1 MEIINYTQNSKY
13 NNSIGLK
20 KIFVG
25 INRRRPLYKSYET
38 STFTLPRH
46 FTVKNM
52 FLTAKGYFK
61 LVTRKIISFI
71 PFMWIIPAAV
81 ASVCIPVKVVNAVS
95 YRESFATG
103 VSLNL
108 EDFNSSNVLDSALAL
123 FAMNNDNYFDAWGNV
138 LDEDGN
144 AIVVPAVS
152 FMQPVSFQ
160 NYTVRSNDTVGGIC
174 KKFGLSKIDTIIG
187 INNIANVRD
196 LRVGQKIRIPSR
208 DGLLHTVVS
217 GETLDKLSTK
227 YSVSLSD
234 LLDVNDLSSST
245 LSVGQQIFIP
255 GARLD
260 SDTLERAM
268 GEVFRYPIT
277 ASWRL
282 TSKFGSRIDPISGV
296 RKNHTGIDMACPTGT
311 PIKAAMTGTVAFT
324 GYNNTYGYYVIINHH
339 DNYQTLYAH
348 MSKIIAKK
356 GDRVSQ
362 GDKIGLVGSTGYSTG
377 PHLHFT
383 VYKNG
388 SLVDPQT
395 LLK

>member
-1 MEIINYTQNSKY
+1 MEIINYTEKNTY
-13 NNSIGLK
+13 HNSIGLK
-20 KIFVG
+20 KFFVG
-25 INRRRPLYKSYET
+25 IKRRRPLYKTYET
-38 STFTLPRH
+38 TTFTLPRH
-46 FTVKNM
+46 FTVKNA
-52 FLTAKGYFK
+52 FLTAKSYFQIG
-61 LVTRKIISFI
+61 TRKLISLI

-81 ASVCIPVKVVNAVS
+81 ASVYIPVKVVDTIS

-103 VSLNL
+103 ISLVNEDINAANFLDNAL
-108 EDFNSSNVLDSALAL
+108 EL
-123 FAMNNDNYFDAWGNV
+123 FAMSNDAFSDASGNV
-138 LDEDGN
+138 LDEEGN
-144 AIVVPAVS
+144 AVVPVVS
-152 FMQPVSFQ
+152 YMQPVSFQ

-174 KKFGLSKIDTIIG
+174 YKFGLSKIDTIIG
-187 INNIANVRD
+187 VNNIGNVRD
-196 LRVGQKIRIPSR
+196 LRVGQKLRIPSR
-208 DGLLHTVVS
+208 DGLIHSVTS
-217 GETLDKLSTK
+217 GDTLEKLATK
-227 YSVSLSD
+227 FSVSIAD

-245 LSVGQQIFIP
+245 LSIGQEIFIP

-311 PIKAAMTGTVAFT
+311 AIKAAMTGTVAFT

-348 MSKIIAKK
+348 MSKILTKK

-388 SLVDPQT
+388 NLVDPQT

>member
-1 MEIINYTQNSKY
+1 MEIINYTEKNTY
-13 NNSIGLK
+13 HNSIGLK
-20 KIFVG
+20 KFFVG
-25 INRRRPLYKSYET
+25 VKRRRPLYKTYEAT
-38 STFTLPRH
+38 TFTLPRH
-46 FTVKNM
+46 FTVKNA
-52 FLTAKGYFK
+52 FLTVKSYCQIC
-61 LVTRKIISFI
+61 TRKLITLI

-81 ASVCIPVKVVNAVS
+81 ASVYIPVKVVDSIS

-103 VSLNL
+103 ISLVD
-108 EDFNSSNVLDSALAL
+108 EDINAAKFLDSALEL
-123 FAMNNDNYFDAWGNV
+123 FAMSNDAFSDASGNV

-144 AIVVPAVS
+144 AVIPTVS
-152 FMQPVSFQ
+152 YMQPVSYQ
-160 NYTVRSNDTVGGIC
+160 KYTVRSNDTVGGIC
-174 KKFGLSKIDTIIG
+174 YKFGLSKIDTIIG
-187 INNIANVRD
+187 VNKIGNVRD
-196 LRVGQKIRIPSR
+196 LRVGQKLVIPSR
-208 DGLLHTVVS
+208 DGLIHTVTS
-217 GETLDKLSTK
+217 GETLEKLSTK
-227 YSVSLSD
+227 YSVSIAD
-234 LLDVNDLSSST
+234 LLDVNDLSSSV
-245 LSVGQQIFIP
+245 LSVGQEIFIP

-311 PIKAAMTGTVAFT
+311 AIKAAMTGTVAFT

-348 MSKIIAKK
+348 MSKILAKK

>member
-1 MEIINYTQNSKY
+1 MEIINYTEKNTY
-13 NNSIGLK
+13 HNSIGLK
-20 KIFVG
+20 KFFVG
-25 INRRRPLYKSYET
+25 IKRRRPLYKTYET
-38 STFTLPRH
+38 TTFTLPRH
-46 FTVKNM
+46 FTVKNA
-52 FLTAKGYFK
+52 FLTVKSYFQIG
-61 LVTRKIISFI
+61 TRKLISLI

-81 ASVCIPVKVVNAVS
+81 ASVYIPVKVVDTIS

-103 VSLNL
+103 ISLVNEDINAANFLDNAL
-108 EDFNSSNVLDSALAL
+108 EL
-123 FAMNNDNYFDAWGNV
+123 FAMSNDAFSDASGNV
-138 LDEDGN
+138 LDEEGN
-144 AIVVPAVS
+144 AVVPVVS
-152 FMQPVSFQ
+152 YMQPVSFQ

-174 KKFGLSKIDTIIG
+174 YKFGLSKIDTIIG
-187 INNIANVRD
+187 VNNIGNVRD
-196 LRVGQKIRIPSR
+196 LRVGQKLRIPSR
-208 DGLLHTVVS
+208 DGLIHSVTS
-217 GETLDKLSTK
+217 GETLEKLATK
-227 YSVSLSD
+227 FSVSIAD
-234 LLDVNDLSSST
+234 LLDVNDLSSSN
-245 LSVGQQIFIP
+245 LSIGQEIFIP

-311 PIKAAMTGTVAFT
+311 AIKAAMTGTVAFT

-348 MSKIIAKK
+348 MSKILTKK

-388 SLVDPQT
+388 NLVDPQT

>member
-1 MEIINYTQNSKY
+1 M
-13 NNSIGLK
+13 
-20 KIFVG
+20 
-25 INRRRPLYKSYET
+25 
-38 STFTLPRH
+38 
-46 FTVKNM
+46 
-52 FLTAKGYFK
+52 
-61 LVTRKIISFI
+61 
-71 PFMWIIPAAV
+71 
-81 ASVCIPVKVVNAVS
+81 
-95 YRESFATG
+95 
-103 VSLNL
+103 
-108 EDFNSSNVLDSALAL
+108 
-123 FAMNNDNYFDAWGNV
+123 
-138 LDEDGN
+138 
-144 AIVVPAVS
+144 
-152 FMQPVSFQ
+152 
-160 NYTVRSNDTVGGIC
+160 
-174 KKFGLSKIDTIIG
+174 
-187 INNIANVRD
+187 
-196 LRVGQKIRIPSR
+196 GQKIRIPSR

-311 PIKAAMTGTVAFT
+311 AIKAAMTGTVAFT

>member
-1 MEIINYTQNSKY
+1 MEIINYTEKNTY
-13 NNSIGLK
+13 HNSIGLK
-20 KIFVG
+20 KFFVG
-25 INRRRPLYKSYET
+25 IKRRRPLYKTYET
-38 STFTLPRH
+38 TTFTLPRH
-46 FTVKNM
+46 FTVKNA
-52 FLTAKGYFK
+52 FLTVKSYFQIG
-61 LVTRKIISFI
+61 TRKLISLI

-81 ASVCIPVKVVNAVS
+81 ASVYIPVKVVDTIS

-103 VSLNL
+103 ISLVNEDINAANFLDNAL
-108 EDFNSSNVLDSALAL
+108 EL
-123 FAMNNDNYFDAWGNV
+123 FAMSNDAFSDASGNV
-138 LDEDGN
+138 LDEEGN
-144 AIVVPAVS
+144 AVVPVVS
-152 FMQPVSFQ
+152 YMQPVSFQ

-174 KKFGLSKIDTIIG
+174 YKFGLSKIDTIIG
-187 INNIANVRD
+187 VNNIGNVRD
-196 LRVGQKIRIPSR
+196 LRVGQKLRIPSR
-208 DGLLHTVVS
+208 DGLIHSVTS
-217 GETLDKLSTK
+217 GDTLEKLATK
-227 YSVSLSD
+227 FSVSIAD

-245 LSVGQQIFIP
+245 LSIGQEIFIP

-311 PIKAAMTGTVAFT
+311 AIKAAMTGTVAFT

-348 MSKIIAKK
+348 MSKILTKK

-388 SLVDPQT
+388 NLVDPQT

>member
-1 MEIINYTQNSKY
+1 MEIINYTEKNTYHS
-13 NNSIGLK
+13 SIGLK
-20 KIFVG
+20 KFFIG
-25 INRRRPLYKSYET
+25 IKRRRPLYKSYEA
-38 STFTLPRH
+38 STFTLPRS
-46 FTVKNM
+46 FTVKSF
-52 FLTAKGYFK
+52 FLNAKSYFQFC
-61 LVTRKIISFI
+61 TRKVLSLL
-71 PFMWIIPAAV
+71 PFAWIIPAAV
-81 ASVCIPVKVVNAVS
+81 ASVYIPVKVVDTIS

-103 VSLNL
+103 ISLIN
-108 EDFNSSNVLDSALAL
+108 DDSNTFTVLDNALTV
-123 FAMNNDNYFDAWGNV
+123 FAMNNDAHFDVWGNV

-144 AIVVPAVS
+144 AVVPVVS
-152 FMQPVSFQ
+152 YMQPVSFQ

-174 KKFGLSKIDTIIG
+174 YKFGLSKIDTIIG
-187 INNIANVRD
+187 VNNIANVRD
-196 LRVGQKIRIPSR
+196 LRVGQKLRIPSR
-208 DGLLHTVVS
+208 DGLLHSVTS
-217 GETLDKLSTK
+217 GETLEKLSTK
-227 YSVSLSD
+227 YSVSVAD
-234 LLDVNDLSSST
+234 LLDVNDLSSAT
-245 LSVGQQIFIP
+245 LSIGQQIFIP

-311 PIKAAMTGTVAFT
+311 AIKAAMTGTVAFT

-339 DNYQTLYAH
+339 DTYQTLYAH

-388 SLVDPQT
+388 NLVDPQT

>member
-1 MEIINYTQNSKY
+1 MEIINYTQKSTY
-13 NNSIGLK
+13 NNSTGLK
-20 KIFVG
+20 NFFVG
-25 INRRRPLYKSYET
+25 VKRRRPLYKTYET
-38 STFTLPRH
+38 TSFTLPRH
-46 FTVKNM
+46 FTVKNA
-52 FLTAKGYFK
+52 FLTAKSYFQ
-61 LVTRKIISFI
+61 LCTRRLISLI
-71 PFMWIIPAAV
+71 PFMWIVPAAI
-81 ASVCIPVKVVNAVS
+81 ASVCIPVKVVDSIS

-103 VSLNL
+103 INLASEDVNASNFLN
-108 EDFNSSNVLDSALAL
+108 SALSV
-123 FAMNNDNYFDAWGNV
+123 FAMSDDAYSDAWGNV

-144 AIVVPAVS
+144 AVVPAVT

-160 NYTVRSNDTVGGIC
+160 KYTVRSNDTVGGIC
-174 KKFGLSKIDTIIG
+174 YKFGLSKIDTIIG
-187 INNIANVRD
+187 VNNISNVRD
-196 LRVGQKIRIPSR
+196 LRVGQKLRIPSR
-208 DGLLHTVVS
+208 DGLIHNVSS
-217 GETLDKLSTK
+217 GETLEKLSSK
-227 YSVSLSD
+227 FSVSVED

-245 LSVGQQIFIP
+245 LSIGQEIFIP

-311 PIKAAMTGTVAFT
+311 AIKAAMTGTVAFT

-348 MSKIIAKK
+348 MSKILTKK

-388 SLVDPQT
+388 NLVDPQT

>member
-1 MEIINYTQNSKY
+1 MEIINYTQKNTY
-13 NNSIGLK
+13 HNSIGLK
-20 KIFVG
+20 KFFVG
-25 INRRRPLYKSYET
+25 IKRRRPLYKSYET
-38 STFTLPRH
+38 TTFTLPRH
-46 FTVKNM
+46 FTVKNA
-52 FLTAKGYFK
+52 FLTAKSYFQICI
-61 LVTRKIISFI
+61 RKVISFI

-81 ASVCIPVKVVNAVS
+81 ASVCIPVKVVDTIS
-95 YRESFATG
+95 YKESFATG
-103 VSLNL
+103 ISLVNDDIS
-108 EDFNSSNVLDSALAL
+108 ESAVLDNALAL
-123 FAMNNDNYFDAWGNV
+123 FAMNNDAYFDASGNV

-144 AIVVPAVS
+144 AVVPAITY
-152 FMQPVSFQ
+152 MQPVSFQ
-160 NYTVRSNDTVGGIC
+160 KYTVRSNDTVGGIC
-174 KKFGLSKIDTIIG
+174 YKFGLSKIDTIIG
-187 INNIANVRD
+187 VNNIGNVRD
-196 LRVGQKIRIPSR
+196 LKVGQKLRIPSR
-208 DGLLHTVVS
+208 DGLVHTVSS
-217 GETLDKLSTK
+217 GETLDKLSSK
-227 YSVSLSD
+227 YSVSVAD

-245 LSVGQQIFIP
+245 LSVGQEIFIP

-311 PIKAAMTGTVAFT
+311 AIKAAMTGTVAFT

-348 MSKIIAKK
+348 MSKILTKK